1 MIQGAFIA
9 FFGMAALDIMFAR
22 YTLAVTARRPW
33 WASSYAAVCL
43 LLGGSVVVTY
53 AHDPIMLIPAAAGA
67 FIGTYIGMFQR

>member
-1 MIQGAFIA
+1 MMIQACIA
-9 FFGMAALDIMFAR
+9 FFGMAGLDIIFAR
-22 YTLAVTARRPW
+22 YTLAVTSRSPV

-67 FIGTYIGMFQR
+67 FVGTYIGMWRR

>member
-1 MIQGAFIA
+1 MIQHALIA
-9 FFGMAALDIMFAR
+9 FVGMAALDIVFAR
-22 YTLAVTARRPW
+22 YTLAVTTHSPV

-67 FIGTYIGMFQR
+67 FVGTYIGMWWR

>member
-1 MIQGAFIA
+1 MIQACIA
-9 FFGMAALDIMFAR
+9 FFGMAGLDIIFAR
-22 YTLAVTARRPW
+22 YTLAVTSRSPV

-67 FIGTYIGMFQR
+67 FVGTYIGMWRR